1 MEAVEHIN
9 LVKNQLSFISI
20 NATTEFNK
28 QFVELNK
35 RLNDFELFIQMPRI
49 AKRQKNR
56 ANIPTKNP
64 EAYFRI
70 TLFPPFHDLFVQ
82 Q

>member
-1 MEAVEHIN
+1 LVEAVEHIN
-9 LVKNQLSFISI
+9 LVKNQLSFIRV

-28 QFVELNK
+28 LFVEINT
-35 RLNDFELFIQMPRI
+35 RLNDFEFSIEMPKI

-64 EAYFRI
+64 EEYFRAEKC
-70 TLFPPFHDLFVQ
+70 LQ
-82 Q
+82 K